1 VQIIEHHPRP
11 EAGTEAGKARRRA
24 VGVAIE
30 RWLQRPGTA
39 RLILVLSLI
48 VTGLAWW
55 ATRHYAHDEARQRF
69 ERRTD
74 DIHSRIDRRMASY
87 EAMLRGG
94 VALVAASPDPTR
106 EAWRRYVETVRPD
119 LHYPGI
125 QGFGVSRY
133 IQPQELAAHE
143 QAVRAEGFPDYRV
156 KPSGPREAY
165 SSIVFLEPFVAR
177 NLRAFG
183 YDMMSEPTRRE
194 AMLRARDTGQAAI
207 SGIVTLM
214 QENGLDVQKGFL
226 LYLPVYRRGGQTAD
240 ALWGWVYAPFRVR
253 DLMQGLLGNDLGNIA
268 FRIHDGSDQV
278 ADSEFYRS
286 DEDQAE
292 ARREPAAVGDF
303 VQKRSLSVAGRHWT
317 VVYEGHDF
325 EGMATHW
332 PSHLVAVLGLMVN
345 LSLYW
350 SIASLSRRKSQVEKL
365 VRARGAEVRARTAW
379 LNAVTGLSPDGVLVF
394 ERGHDGLHRLVFT
407 NPAFSQW
414 FGLRPEDLLGLSEQ
428 AVDEWLQGLAPEGE
442 TIPSLTTGEARLTL
456 AGPPRRVLK
465 RGQREGDRHRVYY
478 FHDVTHET
486 EVDSLKND
494 FLSTAAH
501 ELRTPLASVY
511 GFSELLQDES
521 LEPMRRQRATAIVYR
536 QASVL
541 KNLVDE
547 LLDLARIDSRR
558 GRDFQVQ
565 RCDLRRVADA
575 AAESF
580 LKPGEPSRVH
590 VAVGSDPLWVDVD
603 PAKMQQ
609 AIVNVLSNALKY
621 SEPPAAVSLDLH
633 TEHANGRMRVAVR
646 VVDAGVGMTSE
657 QCARAFDRFYRA
669 DPTGRIL
676 GAGLGLSI
684 VKEVIELQMGTVEL
698 RSTPGAGTQVMLWLP
713 LRGAP
718 AVASPAVPVDAVEE
732 PLTFA

>member
-1 VQIIEHHPRP
+1 MEIIEHHPGP
-11 EAGTEAGKARRRA
+11 SGPARTRRHA
-24 VGVAIE
+24 ASVAIE
-30 RWLQRPGTA
+30 RWLHRPGTA
-39 RLILVLSLI
+39 RLILVVSLI

-74 DIHSRIDRRMASY
+74 EIHARIDRRMASY

-106 EAWRRYVETVRPD
+106 EAWRRYVETVRPEQ
-119 LHYPGI
+119 HYPGI

-133 IQPQELAAHE
+133 IPAQELSAHE

-165 SSIVFLEPFVAR
+165 SSIVFLEPFVER

-183 YDMMSEPTRRE
+183 FDMMSEPVRRE

-207 SGIVTLM
+207 SGIVTLV

-226 LYLPVYRRGGQTAD
+226 LYLPVYRRGAQNAD

-253 DLMQGLLGNDLGNIA
+253 DLMDGLLGNDLGNIA

-278 ADSEFYRS
+278 AETEFYRS
-286 DEDQAE
+286 DDELADAG
-292 ARREPAAVGDF
+292 REPSVAVSDF
-303 VQKRSLSVAGRHWT
+303 VQRRGLSVAGRQWT

-325 EGMATHW
+325 EGMADIW
-332 PSHLVAVLGLMVN
+332 QSHLVALIGLMVD
-345 LSLYW
+345 LALYW
-350 SIASLSRRKSQVEKL
+350 SIASLARRKSQVEKM

-394 ERGHDGLHRLVFT
+394 ERGNDGLHRLVFT

-414 FGLRPEDLLGLSEQ
+414 FGLRPEDLIGLSEQ
-428 AVDEWLQGLAPEGE
+428 AVDEWLQGLAIEGE
-442 TIPSLTTGEARLTL
+442 TIPPLVQGEAKFTL

-486 EVDSLKND
+486 EVDALKND

-521 LEPMRRQRATAIVYR
+521 LEPMRRQRATAIVHR
-536 QASVL
+536 QAGVL

-565 RCDLRRVADA
+565 RCDLRRIADA

-590 VAVGSDPLWVDVD
+590 VAVGTDPLWVDVD

-609 AIVNVLSNALKY
+609 AVVNVLSNALKY
-621 SEPPAAVSLDLH
+621 SAPPAAVSLDLH
-633 TEHANGRMRVAVR
+633 TKHADGRMWVALR
-646 VVDAGVGMTSE
+646 VVDAGIGMTAE
-657 QCARAFDRFYRA
+657 QCARAYDRFYRA
-669 DPTGRIL
+669 DPTGQIL

-684 VKEVIELQMGTVEL
+684 VKEILELQMGSVEL

-718 AVASPAVPVDAVEE
+718 AVAAPTADALEE

>member
-1 VQIIEHHPRP
+1 MQVIEHHPHP
-11 EAGTEAGKARRRA
+11 HPPPKAATHAGKPWHSAFNGA
-24 VGVAIE
+24 LE
-30 RWLQRPGTA
+30 RWLHRPGTA
-39 RLILVLSLI
+39 RLILVVSLL

-55 ATRHYAHDEARQRF
+55 ATRHFAHDEARQRF

-94 VALVAASPDPTR
+94 VALIAANPDPTR
-106 EAWRRYVETVRPD
+106 EAWRRYVDTVRPD

-125 QGFGVSRY
+125 QGFGVSRL

-156 KPSGPREAY
+156 KPPGPREAY
-165 SSIVFLEPFVAR
+165 SSIVFLEPFAAR

-183 YDMMSEPTRRE
+183 FDMMSEPVRRE
-194 AMLRARDTGQAAI
+194 AMQRARDTGQAAI
-207 SGIVTLM
+207 SGIVRLV
-214 QENGLDVQKGFL
+214 QEDGQDVQKGFL
-226 LYLPVYRRGGQTAD
+226 LYLPVYRRGGQAAD
-240 ALWGWVYAPFRVR
+240 ELWGWVYAPFRVR
-253 DLMQGLLGNDLGNIA
+253 DLMHGLLGNDLGNIA
-268 FRIHDGSDQV
+268 FRIHDGTDPS
-278 ADSEFYRS
+278 AGTEFYRS
-286 DEDQAE
+286 DEDRTS
-292 ARREPAAVGDF
+292 ARQEPATAGDF
-303 VQKRSLSVAGRHWT
+303 VQQRSLSVAGRHWT
-317 VVYEGHDF
+317 VVYEGRDF
-325 EGMATHW
+325 EGLADAW
-332 PSHLVAVLGLMVN
+332 QSHLVALLGLMVD
-345 LSLYW
+345 LTLYW
-350 SIASLSRRKSQVEKL
+350 SIASLAKRKSQVEKL
-365 VRARGAEVRARTAW
+365 VSARTAW

-394 ERGHDGLHRLVFT
+394 ERGDDGLHRLVFT

-442 TIPSLTTGEARLTL
+442 SIPSLADGEAQLTL

-486 EVDSLKND
+486 EVDSLKNE

-511 GFSELLQDES
+511 GFSELLQRDG
-521 LEPMRRQRATAIVYR
+521 LDPKRRQSAAAIVYR
-536 QASVL
+536 QAGVL

-558 GRDFQVQ
+558 GSDFKVQ
-565 RCDLRRVADA
+565 RCDLRHIADA
-575 AAESF
+575 AAETF
-580 LKPGEPSRVH
+580 LKPGEASRVY
-590 VAVGSDPLWVDVD
+590 VAVGPKPLWVDVD
-603 PAKMQQ
+603 PTKMQQ

-621 SEPPAAVSLDLH
+621 SEPPAAVSLDLR
-633 TEHANGRMRVAVR
+633 TEHADGRERVAVR
-646 VVDAGVGMTSE
+646 VVDAGIGMTAE

-669 DPTGRIL
+669 DPTGHIL

-684 VKEVIELQMGTVEL
+684 VKEIIELQMGTVEL
-698 RSTPGAGTQVMLWLP
+698 HSTPGAGTQVMLWMP

-718 AVASPAVPVDAVEE
+718 AVAAPTASKDLVEE
-732 PLTFA
+732 PVTFA